1 MTLEQYSYI
10 AEIVGVILV
19 IASLVYLAIQV
30 RQGTKATQAVS
41 VQAASS
47 LDQEFL
53 LAISADSGKS
63 RMWATY
69 LSAPASLPPDEQ
81 LQGSYLMG
89 AMLRRLE
96 NILLQKRLG
105 TLSEEGWK
113 SRQPMFAVIARSAG
127 YAAFL
132 ELPPAAFFGKDFIE
146 YMNQI
151 RLKDLDAE

>member
-19 IASLVYLAIQV
+19 IASLIYLVVQV
-30 RQGTKATQAVS
+30 RQGTRATQAVS
-41 VQAASS
+41 VQTASS

-53 LAISADSGKS
+53 LAISADAGKS

-69 LSAPASLPPDEQ
+69 LSAPESLPPDEQ

-96 NILLQKRLG
+96 NILLQMRLG
-105 TLSEEGWK
+105 ALSEEGWK
-113 SRQPMFAVIARSAG
+113 SRRPMFSVIARSSG

-132 ELPPAAFFGKDFIE
+132 KSPPAVFFGQDFIE
-146 YMNQI
+146 YMNQM
-151 RLKDLDAE
+151 RLNDPDAE